1 MAGIYVLLWVP
12 DEGRPHQEMVVIEDR
27 LPLLAAC
34 LVEHL
39 RQQQDQGAAS

>member
-1 MAGIYVLLWVP
+1 
-12 DEGRPHQEMVVIEDR
+12 VIEDR